1 MPNRAGAAS
10 VAERRS
16 GQMAYE
22 IAMPASAATIVGAL
36 RGMRESAS
44 AARMVPQP
52 RLTLKSVS
60 VTRKS
65 VPSVGLARTLCHSS
79 IATAPHAAAAHEQ
92 PASESAL
99 GHRRATMATGT

>member
-1 MPNRAGAAS
+1 MHTKSLLESGTNEKGFVVSSSRGLAASRMRAKRSRWFTAPVPMSMPSMMMPKSAGAAS

-44 AARMVPQP
+44 AARMVP
-52 RLTLKSVS
+52 
-60 VTRKS
+60 
-65 VPSVGLARTLCHSS
+65 H
-79 IATAPHAAAAHEQ
+79 
-92 PASESAL
+92 L
-99 GHRRATMATGT
+99 GSR